1 MDPWKIETMKILFI
15 EDSDRLRRSLGR
27 GLERSGYAVDL
38 AADGREGLEFA
49 RSYDYDV
56 IVLDLMLPVLPGL
69 EVLRA
74 LREEGNDVHILIL
87 SAKDQIDDRVRGLEM
102 GADDYL
108 VKPFDFDELCAR
120 IEALVRRR
128 YRVKSPEIEI
138 GPLRIDR
145 SAKIVSREGEPL
157 RLTPKEF
164 ALLEYLA
171 LRRGRVIT
179 QTQLVDQLYD
189 SEADVGSNV
198 VEVLVST
205 LRKKIHTPGEPPIV
219 RTRRGFGYVI
229 E

>member
-1 MDPWKIETMKILFI
+1 MKVLLV
-15 EDSDRLRRSLGR
+15 EDSDRLRRSLSR

>member
-1 MDPWKIETMKILFI
+1 MKILFI